1 MWKYIISVLLL
12 TAVACTDQPEETVGY
27 DDLAPT
33 SDKYSEQ
40 QNAKKIDSSFVNER
54 PESSLFLAIVDT
66 MMLDSRWMKWDTLLF
81 PDRFGPNAQEKWMT
95 IGSKD
100 SLVLLRYQFKDSLR
114 TKNAFFNWIDCFGP
128 KCKSYTVGG
137 NIRIPKRTALWLVG
151 SKEMVIIE
159 GNKTIDEKVVR
170 ALLNNDPKKE
180 NWLYLVNIPKSGKTT
195 WKRIDKG
202 VEKPIVKTDENS

>member
-1 MWKYIISVLLL
+1 MLKYI
-12 TAVACTDQPEETVGY
+12 VACLVLITVACSNQPEETIGF
-27 DDLAPT
+27 DELSPG
-33 SDKYSEQ
+33 SDKYNNNQ
-40 QNAKKIDSSFVNER
+40 ADKTPDSSAVNER

-66 MMLDSRWMKWDTLLF
+66 MMLESRWVKWDTLLF

-159 GNKTIDEKVVR
+159 GNKAIDEKVVR
-170 ALLNNDPKKE
+170 VLLNNDPKKE

>member
-1 MWKYIISVLLL
+1 MWKYLVSGLLL
-12 TAVACTDQPEETVGY
+12 VLIACTEQPAETVNY
-27 DDLAPT
+27 DELAPGSGKYNDKQ
-33 SDKYSEQ
+33 SDKP
-40 QNAKKIDSSFVNER
+40 IDSSIVNER

-66 MMLDSRWMKWDTLLF
+66 MMLESRWVKWDTLLF

-95 IGSKD
+95 IGTKD

-128 KCKSYTVGG
+128 KCKSYTVGA
-137 NIRIPKRTALWLVG
+137 NIRIPKRAALWLVG
-151 SKEMVIIE
+151 SKELVIIE
-159 GNKTIDEKVVR
+159 GNKAIDEKLIR
-170 ALLNNDPKKE
+170 EILSKDPKKE

-202 VEKPIVKTDENS
+202 EEKPIVKTDENS

>member
-1 MWKYIISVLLL
+1 MLKYLVCCLVLI
-12 TAVACTDQPEETVGY
+12 AVACTDQSAETVGY
-27 DDLAPT
+27 DELAPGSGKYNDKQ
-33 SDKYSEQ
+33 SDQ
-40 QNAKKIDSSFVNER
+40 PIDSSIVNER

-66 MMLDSRWMKWDTLLF
+66 MMLESRWVKWDTLLF

-95 IGSKD
+95 IGTKD

-128 KCKSYTVGG
+128 KCKSYSVGA

-151 SKEMVIIE
+151 NKELVIIE
-159 GNKTIDEKVVR
+159 GNKAIDEKIVR
-170 ALLNNDPKKE
+170 EILSKDPKKE
-180 NWLYLVNIPKSGKTT
+180 NWLYIVNIPKSGKTI

>member
-1 MWKYIISVLLL
+1 MWKYIVAVLLL

-27 DDLAPT
+27 ADLAPT
-33 SDKYSEQ
+33 SDKYTEQ
-40 QNAKKIDSSFVNER
+40 QKAQTTDSSVVNER

-66 MMLDSRWMKWDTLLF
+66 MMLESRWVKWDTMLF

-128 KCKSYTVGG
+128 KCKSYIVGG
-137 NIRIPKRTALWLVG
+137 NIRIPKRTALWLIG

-159 GNKTIDEKVVR
+159 GNKAIDEKVVR
-170 ALLNNDPKKE
+170 TLLNDDPKKE

>member
-1 MWKYIISVLLL
+1 MVLVM
-12 TAVACTDQPEETVGY
+12 VACSNQPEETVGF
-27 DDLAPT
+27 DELSPG
-33 SDKYSEQ
+33 SDKYKDKQSG
-40 QNAKKIDSSFVNER
+40 KTIDSSVVNER

-66 MMLDSRWMKWDTLLF
+66 MMLESRWVKWDTLLF

-95 IGSKD
+95 IGTKD

-128 KCKSYTVGG
+128 KCKSYAVGG

-151 SKEMVIIE
+151 SKELVIIE
-159 GNKTIDEKVVR
+159 GNKNIDEKIVR
-170 ALLNNDPKKE
+170 ALLNDDPKKE
-180 NWLYLVNIPKSGKTT
+180 NWLYLVSIPKSGKTT

>member
-1 MWKYIISVLLL
+1 MWKYLISCLVLIL
-12 TAVACTDQPEETVGY
+12 VACTDQPAETVGY
-27 DDLAPT
+27 DELAPG
-33 SDKYSEQ
+33 SGKYKDKQSSP
-40 QNAKKIDSSFVNER
+40 KVDSSVVNER
-54 PESSLFLAIVDT
+54 PENSLFLAIVDT
-66 MMLDSRWMKWDTLLF
+66 MMLESRWVKWDTLLF

-95 IGSKD
+95 IGTKD

-128 KCKSYTVGG
+128 KCKSYTVGA

-151 SKEMVIIE
+151 SKELVIIE
-159 GNKTIDEKVVR
+159 GNKLIDEKVVR
-170 ALLNNDPKKE
+170 EILNKDPKKE
-180 NWLYLVNIPKSGKTT
+180 NWLYLVNIPKTGKTT